1 MSSAVEYR
9 AYPEDRDELLRR
21 LAAAEQV
28 CVLYGWT
35 GIRDDSDRT
44 KATTQAWMQW
54 QSQYGVG
61 RPTPAWNARV
71 AELAAERDRIRA
83 HTLNRLRSGGDTDE

>member
-9 AYPEDRDELLRR
+9 AYPEDQDELLRR

-35 GIRDDSDRT
+35 AASDDTDRD

-54 QSQYGVG
+54 QSKYGVG
-61 RPTPAWNARV
+61 GPTPAWNARV

-83 HTLNRLRSGGDTDE
+83 HTLRRIRSGGGTSA